1 MQRIRRTWIPMSL
14 CLLGLQLVPGAAHA
28 REFDRSVIVSV
39 DPAGRVMPGG
49 SGGTSKRYWADPATN
64 SVRRSNLDGSAVEDV
79 VTGLN
84 LPYGLSLDP
93 SGAAFLWTSSGDETV
108 QKLATD
114 GGSPVA
120 LQSEFEEPF
129 AIELPA
135 QEGSRSAYAVLD
147 GTIVKITQLDN
158 SDTDQIDV
166 LMRFDPASQP
176 VHGLAL
182 DPKAG
187 ILYVGNLNGQMTQ
200 RIRLADN
207 QVETLS
213 FVEGPV
219 LVLEPT
225 AKKKGKR

>member
-1 MQRIRRTWIPMSL
+1 MTRIRRVWISMSL
-14 CLLGLQLVPGAAHA
+14 FLCGFQLIPGAAYP
-28 REFDRSVIVSV
+28 RDFDRSVIVSV

-49 SGGTSKRYWADPATN
+49 SGGTSKRYWADIPTN
-64 SVRRSNLDGSAVEDV
+64 SIRRSNLDGSAVEDV

-84 LPYGLSLDP
+84 VPYGLSFDP
-93 SGAAFLWTSSGDETV
+93 AAGAFLWTSSGDEAV

-114 GGSPVA
+114 GGKPAV

-129 AIELPA
+129 VIEIPA
-135 QEGSRSAYAVLD
+135 EEGRQSAYAVLD
-147 GTIVKITQLDN
+147 GMIVKITRLDN
-158 SDTDQIDV
+158 SETDQIDV

-182 DPKAG
+182 DANSG
-187 ILYVGNLNGQMTQ
+187 VLYVGNLNGMMTQ

-213 FVEGPV
+213 YVEEPV

-225 AKKKGKR
+225 AKKGTR